1 MLKKITKPDQIEVVG
16 DHHIVQVRTAIIIE
30 DNGVEISRSFHRHQV
45 KPGQDYSQEHELVK
59 SVCAAVHTPEVI
71 EAYENAAGI

>member
-1 MLKKITKPDQIEVVG
+1 MIKKITKPDQIEVVG

-45 KPGQDYSQEHELVK
+45 KPGQDYSQEHELVQ

-71 EAYENAAGI
+71 GAYEDAAGV